1 VSVTLKSLKSATPFA
16 MLLSTIGK
24 PLMSRKDL
32 PSWFHE
38 AGFMMFSAAVKKKS
52 Y

>member
-1 VSVTLKSLKSATPFA
+1 
-16 MLLSTIGK
+16 MLFSTIGK

-32 PSWFHE
+32 PSWFHDV
-38 AGFMMFSAAVKKKS
+38 FSGSEKKKVIE

>member
-1 VSVTLKSLKSATPFA
+1 MPFA

-32 PSWFHE
+32 PSWFHDV
-38 AGFMMFSAAVKKKS
+38 FSSSEKKKLLNIENKIH
-52 Y
+52 